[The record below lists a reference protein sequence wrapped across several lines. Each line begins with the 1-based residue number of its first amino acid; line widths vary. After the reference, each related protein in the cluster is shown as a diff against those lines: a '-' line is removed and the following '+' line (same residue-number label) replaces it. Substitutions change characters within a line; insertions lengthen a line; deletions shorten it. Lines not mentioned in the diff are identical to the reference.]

1 MLTADSGRPKG
12 GLLNAL
18 DLFRLDGKT
27 AIVTGGGRGLGRYM
41 AEALAD
47 AGANVVLCSRKKES
61 LEEVKGEIEARG
73 GHALALACDVTDPD
87 DVQGVVSE
95 AENAFGGVDVLVNN
109 SGATWGAPP
118 AEMPIE
124 KFDQVMAVNVRG
136 TFLMAQAVGRR
147 MIERGGGGAIV
158 NISAF
163 GAVEPSPDYPVS
175 STLRAALSAFAK
187 LYARRHAAENIRMN
201 NVLPGFIDSYPET
214 EALVET
220 IPARRFGTVEEIAG
234 AVAFLLSPDAGY
246 ITGQDLLVDGGLT
259 RGI

>member
-1 MLTADSGRPKG
+1 MSAVAPVAVVTAASRGMG
-12 GLLNAL
+12 E
-18 DLFRLDGKT
+18 
-27 AIVTGGGRGLGRYM
+27 AIARELGRRGYRL
-41 AEALAD
+41 ALFATSDAVEALAAELGASAFRGSVTEPADLERLVRATLDRFGRID
-47 AGANVVLCSRKKES
+47 A
-61 LEEVKGEIEARG
+61 
-73 GHALALACDVTDPD
+73 
-87 DVQGVVSE
+87 
-95 AENAFGGVDVLVNN
+95 LVNN
-109 SGATWGAPP
+109 TGHPP
-118 AEMPIE
+118 KGELLDIGDADWHAGLDM
-124 KFDQVMAVNVRG
+124 VLLNVVR
-136 TFLMAQAVGRR
+136 TARLVTPAMAQA
-147 MIERGGGGAIV
+147 GGGAIV